1 MSVKLNHEI
10 KCLARLDELVTTN
23 LTILEFL
30 VAEDLMTKE
39 ERKVV
44 LASSDVPK
52 SIHTFLAKM
61 KGKQLQLLEYEWTL
75 LPEERLKITII
86 TDRNSKEF
94 SFNY

>member
-1 MSVKLNHEI
+1 M
-10 KCLARLDELVTTN
+10 ATN
-23 LTILEFL
+23 TTILEFL
-30 VAEDLMTKE
+30 VAEDLMTRE
-39 ERKVV
+39 ERKGV

-52 SIHTFLAKM
+52 AIHTFLAKM